1 MDIRRKGVSFKRI
14 GMSYIKEYRKNPNV
28 LAAKVIFVTEKGM
41 DYAAMQKEA
50 KKANG
55 VTGTLTHILEG
66 LPTDCSVCA
75 LKDVCEEVEGMKELH
90 FGIGSKGTDH
100 H

>member
-1 MDIRRKGVSFKRI
+1 MN
-14 GMSYIKEYRKNPNV
+14 YIAEYRKNANV
-28 LAAKVIFVTEKGM
+28 VAAKVIFITDPSF
-41 DYAAMQKEA
+41 DYSAMKDIA
-50 KKANG
+50 KKASA

-66 LPTDCSVCA
+66 LPTDCTVCA

-90 FGIGSKGTDH
+90 FGIGAKGAEH